1 MFMNLFTNTLLY
13 LSLTHLIV
21 ELKLRLELNLFAKQ
35 KNINNFFLELNLN
48 YLVFIN
54 NMVNL

>member
-1 MFMNLFTNTLLY
+1 MFMNLFTNALSY
-13 LSLTHLIV
+13 LNLTHLIV
-21 ELKLRLELNLFAKQ
+21 ELKRRLELNLFAKQ
-35 KNINNFFLELNLN
+35 KNINNFFFELNLN

>member
-1 MFMNLFTNTLLY
+1 MFMNLFTNALSY

>member
-1 MFMNLFTNTLLY
+1 MNLFTNALLY